1 MSGRIK
7 GETKMEIARRVV
19 RELITAL
26 PANTQLGLVA
36 YGHRK
41 AGDCQDIELLI
52 APGTLDKER
61 FVKAVEAL
69 EPRGMTPLS
78 AALEFAAQALK
89 YRESKASIV
98 LVSDGLETCNK
109 DPCATARALK
119 AAGADLTAHVVAFDL
134 SAKEARAIECIASET
149 GGRFLQANDAASLKD
164 ALEMV
169 VAEATVPAAPTPTP
183 DANVTA
189 TMKAPGQVIAGATF
203 QVEWTGPDR
212 QGDFITIV
220 PKGAPDGS
228 YVNYTYTRRG
238 SPLTLTALIEPGPAE
253 VRYVQDRPRKTLAT
267 ADLQVELATVSVTAA
282 DETVAGAPVAVTWT
296 GPANAGD
303 YITIVPKGAPDSDY
317 AKYTNVRAGSPT
329 VPVIAPIETSD
340 AEIRYVSGQ
349 GRKVLARRPLKVVT
363 AAVTLSASEKAVSGS
378 LVEIAWAGPNNAGDY
393 ITIVTKG
400 TPDGKYAGY
409 KNVATGSP
417 LSVPAPMEAGEAEI
431 RYVSGQGS
439 KVLARR
445 PLVVAAAEV
454 SLSAPDQ
461 VVAGAAVPVVW
472 TGPNNPGDYIT
483 IVAKSLPD
491 GRYDR
496 YATTTGGSPLN
507 IPAIMTPGEAEIRYM
522 SGQGA
527 KVLARRPLKVVA
539 AVVTLNAP
547 ARVPASAPVAV
558 DWTGPNNN
566 GDYLTIVAKG
576 SPDGTYGRTVY
587 TRAGSPA
594 KMTSPKD
601 PGQFEIRYLGGQG
614 NQVLARRDVTV
625 TAP

>member
-7 GETKMEIARRVV
+7 GETKMAIARRVV
-19 RELITAL
+19 RELVTAL
-26 PANTQLGLVA
+26 PVNTRLGLVA

-41 AGDCQDIELLI
+41 ANDCQDIELLI
-52 APGTLDKER
+52 APDALDKDK
-61 FVKAVEAL
+61 FVKAVDAL

-98 LVSDGLETCNK
+98 LVSDGLETCGK

-164 ALEMV
+164 ALEMA
-169 VAEATVPAAPTPTP
+169 VAEATVAAAPAPTP

-189 TMKAPGQVIAGATF
+189 TMKVSGQVIAGATF

-228 YVNYTYTRRG
+228 YVNYIYTRRG

-253 VRYVQDRPRKTLAT
+253 VRYVLDRPRKTLAS
-267 ADLQVELATVSVTAA
+267 ADIQIERATVSVMAA

-303 YITIVPKGAPDSDY
+303 YITIVPKSAPDSDY
-317 AKYTNVRAGSPT
+317 AKYTNVSAGSPT
-329 VPVIAPIETSD
+329 VPVVAPIEAGD
-340 AEIRYVSGQ
+340 AEIRYISGQ

-363 AAVTLSASEKAVSGS
+363 AAVTLSAPEKAVSGA
-378 LVEIAWAGPNNAGDY
+378 LVDIVWTGPNNAGDY

-409 KNVATGSP
+409 KNVTSGSP

-431 RYVSGQGS
+431 RYV
-439 KVLARR
+439 
-445 PLVVAAAEV
+445 
-454 SLSAPDQ
+454 
-461 VVAGAAVPVVW
+461 
-472 TGPNNPGDYIT
+472 
-483 IVAKSLPD
+483 
-491 GRYDR
+491 
-496 YATTTGGSPLN
+496 
-507 IPAIMTPGEAEIRYM
+507 

-547 ARVPASAPVAV
+547 AQVPASAPVAV

-587 TRAGSPA
+587 TRAGTPA
-594 KMTSPKD
+594 KMTSPKE
-601 PGQFEIRYLGGQG
+601 PGQFEIRYLRGQG
-614 NQVLARRDVTV
+614 NHVLARRDVAV